1 MTTTINA
8 SHLLWPMSYPDRTFG
23 RYAVSVPFSD
33 IPADLH
39 GHVTPKAPKKSTVEK
54 YPYLADALLVR
65 IIQPFAPRLT
75 FTNGVDGLRGFA
87 ELQELAK
94 TANIGPDQLFH
105 ELPATL
111 IVKPVESIEAIRIG
125 RPQAV
130 KRLQIVAIRADVG
143 EIRDNLD
150 KLLNEG
156 FGI

>member
-1 MTTTINA
+1 MDT
-8 SHLLWPMSYPDRTFG
+8 SRQ
-23 RYAVSVPFSD
+23 
-33 IPADLH
+33 
-39 GHVTPKAPKKSTVEK
+39 APKKSMFEK

-94 TANIGPDQLFH
+94 TANIGPNQLLH

-111 IVKPVESIEAIRIG
+111 IVKPVESIEAIPIG
-125 RPQAV
+125 RRQAV